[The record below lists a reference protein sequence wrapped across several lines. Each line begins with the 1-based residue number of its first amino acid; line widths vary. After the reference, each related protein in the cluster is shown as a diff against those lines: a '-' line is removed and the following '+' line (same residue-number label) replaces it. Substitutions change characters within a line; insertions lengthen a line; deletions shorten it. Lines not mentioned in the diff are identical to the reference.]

1 MSRTTTVAPRA
12 LRTAALGLLALA
24 LGACGGD
31 GPSDPSGTPS
41 PPPPNVRVS
50 SPENARPEEVAI
62 AIDPTNPA
70 RLVIGSN
77 LDFYY
82 YSWDGGLPWT
92 ERRLLSPS
100 FGVWGDPSIAFDPDG
115 RVYYAHLSN
124 PPETAEGY
132 FIDRIVVQRSTDGGA
147 TFDGG
152 RGVGFRPP
160 RNQDKSWIIPDLTD
174 SPYRGR
180 LFLAWTEF
188 DRYGSDDPADRTRIL
203 HAFSADAG
211 TTWSEPVVVSDV
223 EGDARDDDETVE
235 GAVPAVGP
243 EGQVY
248 VSWSGPLGIML
259 DRSLDG
265 GRTFGRDLYVTDQPG
280 GWAFGVAGLRRAN
293 GMPVTLCDTS
303 SSPYRGRVYV
313 VWSDQR
319 SGPQDT
325 DVFATHSDDGG
336 ETWAD
341 PVRVNDDGAGR
352 HQFFHWA
359 ALDPATGNLHV
370 VFYDRRNT
378 VGDETEVFV
387 ARSTDGGLTFQ
398 NRRVSESPFTPDTS
412 LFFGDYNNIAARD
425 GQVFPVWTRMEGGRL
440 SVWTA
445 LIDERTFW

>member
-1 MSRTTTVAPRA
+1 M
-12 LRTAALGLLALA
+12 
-24 LGACGGD
+24 
-31 GPSDPSGTPS
+31 
-41 PPPPNVRVS
+41 RVS
-50 SPENARPEEVAI
+50 RPENPRPEEVAI

-82 YSWDGGLPWT
+82 YSWDGGLTWT
-92 ERRLLSPS
+92 ERRLLAPS

-124 PPETAEGY
+124 PPETAEGF

-147 TFDGG
+147 SFDDGQ
-152 RGVGFRPP
+152 GVAFRPP
-160 RNQDKSWIIPDLTD
+160 KNQDKSWIVPDLTD

-180 LFLAWTEF
+180 LYLAWTEF

-203 HAFSADAG
+203 HSYSADAG
-211 TTWSEPVVVSDV
+211 ASWSEPVVVSDV

-248 VSWSGPLGIML
+248 VAWSGPLGIML

-280 GWAFGVAGLRRAN
+280 GWAFGVSGLRRAN

-303 SSPYRGRVYV
+303 TSPHRGRVYV

-319 SGPQDT
+319 SGPFDT

-336 ETWAD
+336 ETWTD

-359 ALDPATGNLHV
+359 ALDPVTGNLHV

-378 VGDETEVFV
+378 QGDATEVFV
-387 ARSTDGGLTFQ
+387 ARSTDGGVTFE

-440 SVWTA
+440 SIWTA